1 MSEQTP
7 DPSSDVLDYRGPTA
21 ASTALFRWPQGTEWF
36 WWGLL
41 LASVLVGFGMTIF
54 APT

>member
-1 MSEQTP
+1 MSEPTSE
-7 DPSSDVLDYRGPTA
+7 SSPEVLDYRGPAA
-21 ASTALFRWPQGTEWF
+21 ASPKAFRWPQGAEWF

-41 LASVLVGFGMTIF
+41 LASLMVGFGMTIF